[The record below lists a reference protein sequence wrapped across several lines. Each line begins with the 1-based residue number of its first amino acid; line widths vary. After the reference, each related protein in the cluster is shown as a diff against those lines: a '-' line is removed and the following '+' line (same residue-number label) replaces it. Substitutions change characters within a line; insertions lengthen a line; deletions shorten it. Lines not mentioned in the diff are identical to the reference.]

1 MSFDFGLMVM
11 EACEEFQQG
20 IALVALSIRRTARR
34 QHGNR
39 LERERSPVGRQVRRR
54 RNSSEKL

>member
-20 IALVALSIRRTARR
+20 IALVAL
-34 QHGNR
+34 
-39 LERERSPVGRQVRRR
+39 LEGPPGGSMGTGWRERGAQ
-54 RNSSEKL
+54 